1 MEANSSARFR
11 IAVLSDHDELVELML
26 AFSLEVGAPLSREH
40 ISAALVPL
48 LQQSALGE
56 VLVAQEAVLI
66 GYLVLSWGWGIESGG
81 REALIDE
88 VFVAPGARAIGI
100 ASKLVSEALNE
111 ARARG
116 TKAVF
121 LETEDQ
127 NPRSRTLY
135 ERLGFEVEPSVW
147 MRRKL

>member
-1 MEANSSARFR
+1 M
-11 IAVLSDHDELVELML
+11 SDHDELVELML
-26 AFSLEVGAPLSREH
+26 AFSLEVGSPLSKEH
-40 ISAALVPL
+40 VSNALMPL

-56 VLVAQEAVLI
+56 VLVAQESELV

-88 VFVAPGARAIGI
+88 VFVAPSSRASGI
-100 ASKLVSEALNE
+100 ATKLVSEAL
-111 ARARG
+111 ARASALG

-127 NPRSRTLY
+127 NPRSRKLY

-147 MRRKL
+147 MRRLL